1 MFIGEY
7 DAKLDEKGRVVL
19 PFQLL
24 RQLDDKQD
32 EKVFVIKKDIYE
44 KNLLLFPIAEW
55 KNQNDILKKRLNP
68 FNKKHSKFLTEY
80 NRGSSEII
88 LDKSNRLLIPKKLID
103 FLGDNKNL
111 IFEAKGDIIAIWA
124 KDQYEK
130 EEMSEESF
138 AELAGDILGGDFIF
152 SE

>member
-32 EKVFVIKKDIYE
+32 EKVFVIKKDVYE

-55 KNQNDILKKRLNP
+55 KNQNDILKKRLNL

-80 NRGSSEII
+80 NRGTSEII

-103 FLGDNKNL
+103 FLGDSKNL
-111 IFEAKGDIIAIWA
+111 IFEAKGDIIAIWT

>member
-1 MFIGEY
+1 MEKNVWKWDIFFVILQLKLFNMFIGEY

-55 KNQNDILKKRLNP
+55 KNQNDIL
-68 FNKKHSKFLTEY
+68 
-80 NRGSSEII
+80 
-88 LDKSNRLLIPKKLID
+88 
-103 FLGDNKNL
+103 
-111 IFEAKGDIIAIWA
+111 
-124 KDQYEK
+124 
-130 EEMSEESF
+130 
-138 AELAGDILGGDFIF
+138 
-152 SE
+152 

>member
-32 EKVFVIKKDIYE
+32 EKVFVIKKDVYE

-55 KNQNDILKKRLNP
+55 KNQNDILKKRLNL

-80 NRGSSEII
+80 NRGTSEII

-111 IFEAKGDIIAIWA
+111 IFEAKGDIIAIWT

>member
-32 EKVFVIKKDIYE
+32 EKVFVIKKDVYE

-55 KNQNDILKKRLNP
+55 KNQNDILKKRLNL

-80 NRGSSEII
+80 NRGTSEII

-124 KDQYEK
+124 KDKYEK
-130 EEMSEESF
+130 EEMSEELF
-138 AELAGDILGGDFIF
+138 AELAEDVLGGDFIF

>member
-32 EKVFVIKKDIYE
+32 EKVFVIKKDVYE

-55 KNQNDILKKRLNP
+55 KNQNDILKKRLNL

-80 NRGSSEII
+80 NRGTSEII

-124 KDQYEK
+124 KDKYEK

>member
-32 EKVFVIKKDIYE
+32 EKVFVIKKDVYE

-55 KNQNDILKKRLNP
+55 KNQNDILKKRLNL

-80 NRGSSEII
+80 NRGTSEII

-124 KDQYEK
+124 KDKYEK
-130 EEMSEESF
+130 EEMSEELF
-138 AELAGDILGGDFIF
+138 AELAED
-152 SE
+152 